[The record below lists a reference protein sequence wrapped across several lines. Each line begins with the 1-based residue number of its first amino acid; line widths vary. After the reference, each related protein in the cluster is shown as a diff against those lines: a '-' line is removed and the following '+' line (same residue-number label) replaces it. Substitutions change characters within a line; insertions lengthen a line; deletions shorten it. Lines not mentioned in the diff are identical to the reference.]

1 MGVGFVK
8 DPGELLIRF
17 SLELW
22 AKPLDDN
29 RTPPPLP
36 SQLLLLTLTA
46 NCLSSKSPFSFVT
59 LFPMAH
65 PSTFHVLPASLR
77 QGKETSA
84 PEPSLFPFSSKLLGS
99 HCLPL
104 SSCLFLSSFG
114 HIHTYIPPRVIQAL
128 HAPNWA
134 QSLSSKVFS
143 PSCVPI
149 SMNGIT
155 IYPVTSSEAP
165 FNSLSLLK
173 ILFTITIFS
182 DCFLQPT
189 TSAFI
194 S

>member
-1 MGVGFVK
+1 MGFVK

-36 SQLLLLTLTA
+36 SQLLLSTLTA
-46 NCLSSKSPFSFVT
+46 SCLSSKSPFSFVT

-65 PSTFHVLPASLR
+65 PSTVHVLPASLR

-84 PEPSLFPFSSKLLGS
+84 PEPSLSPFSSKFLGS

-104 SSCLFLSSFG
+104 SSSFCYV
-114 HIHTYIPPRVIQAL
+114 HTYIPPRVCQAI

-155 IYPVTSSEAP
+155 IYPVTSSGSTLQL
-165 FNSLSLLK
+165 SLSPENPICSPSLYSQ
-173 ILFTITIFS
+173 IVS
-182 DCFLQPT
+182 CSLQPQL
-189 TSAFI
+189 S
-194 S
+194 